1 MLRQDVGHKLI
12 STPTVADK
20 ITNHLY
26 VIVSSISVR
35 HSTFQTY
42 QATIIIRLQNSKVC
56 WFPFSKWE
64 IRQNEVTW
72 HDNGNVRK
80 RTLICFSLLFFKW
93 QTASSPPTGTSW
105 TSLSTNLKILPYEYR
120 NVSQSHK
127 IKPFCSRRYASSVK
141 RNKQNRKKC
150 FTALFSL

>member
-1 MLRQDVGHKLI
+1 MLGTSWFQHPL
-12 STPTVADK
+12 VADK
-20 ITNHLY
+20 MTNHLY

-35 HSTFQTY
+35 QSTFQTY
-42 QATIIIRLQNSKVC
+42 QATIIIHLQSSKVC

-64 IRQNEVTW
+64 IRQSEVTW

-93 QTASSPPTGTSW
+93 QSASSPPTGRSW
-105 TSLSTNLKILPYEYR
+105 TSLSTNLKILPYEYK

-127 IKPFCSRRYASSVK
+127 IKPFCSRQYASNVK